1 MSSNHQINTK
11 SYKMS
16 TVTQQSTPSTTQA
29 VKRQPNRPKEVI
41 AAEKAAKA
49 ERKQARDAQNESQT
63 RI

>member
-1 MSSNHQINTK
+1 
-11 SYKMS
+11 MS

-49 ERKQARDAQNESQT
+49 ERKQARDAQNEVKLEFEAKKKAKSGAKK
-63 RI
+63 